1 MDKEKMAE
9 AIAVNISVAKG
20 YCDRCK
26 YNNRCESNRRFVL
39 PIDAICTITK
49 NKIIKTLYEGENDG

>member
-1 MDKEKMAE
+1 MAE
-9 AIAVNISVAKG
+9 NLAITISVAKG
-20 YCDRCK
+20 YCNECK
-26 YNNRCESNRRFVL
+26 YHNRCLSDYRLDL

>member
-9 AIAVNISVAKG
+9 AIDVNISVAKG

-26 YNNRCESNRRFVL
+26 IASV
-39 PIDAICTITK
+39 K
-49 NKIIKTLYEGENDG
+49 SQKINHIEG